1 MTMEGL
7 LCGPPREPALYITAL
22 LALSLITLF
31 RLSFTDDY
39 WRKNTSMS
47 FHVLP
52 ERRGLFQSTGLPRKV
67 FYVCVCVHTYV
78 YTHALNYNVTDGE
91 ICGGDKKDKLFNLIL
106 KPVLLWFIKMQIYII
121 KHEWN
126 SFPNISFCFSE
137 KFTFL

>member
-1 MTMEGL
+1 MTIGEK
-7 LCGPPREPALYITAL
+7 
-22 LALSLITLF
+22 TLQCPF
-31 RLSFTDDY
+31 MFSQRGEDY
-39 WRKNTSMS
+39 FSPLVYLGRCFM
-47 FHVLP
+47 
-52 ERRGLFQSTGLPRKV
+52 
-67 FYVCVCVHTYV
+67 CVCVHTYV